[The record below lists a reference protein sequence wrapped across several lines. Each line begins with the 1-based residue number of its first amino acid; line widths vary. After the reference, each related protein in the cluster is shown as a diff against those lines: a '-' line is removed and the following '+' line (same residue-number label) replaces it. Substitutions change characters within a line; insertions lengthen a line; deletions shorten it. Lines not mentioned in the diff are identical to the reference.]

1 MTEATKPVLGITLGD
16 PSGIGPEIIVRA
28 LARPDIYE
36 MAQPLVI
43 GRTEILAETIERL
56 KLSISVNGV
65 ASPEAGVYRLG
76 VIDVLDLALPAA
88 ADWKLGEVSKT
99 SGEISFRAVKT
110 AIELAMDGKIDAVV
124 TTPINKEAINLAG
137 HRFAGHT
144 EIFAHYTRTE
154 EYCMMLAHGDFR
166 VGHVSTHVS
175 LREACDLATEER
187 VARVIELMNEA
198 LVGLGIEKPRLA
210 VAGLNP
216 HAGEGGLFGRE
227 EIEEIIPAI
236 RTARAAG
243 IDAQGPFPPD
253 TLFPKLKGKFFDAAV
268 CMYHDQGHIPTKLLG
283 FQYEISTGKW
293 SSVEGV
299 NITLGLPIIRVSVDH
314 GTAFDIAGKGIA
326 NEASLVDAIT
336 YAARLS
342 ALKTSGS

>member
-1 MTEATKPVLGITLGD
+1 MIEKTRPLLGITLGD
-16 PSGIGPEIIVRA
+16 PSGIGPEIIVKA
-28 LARPDIYE
+28 LSHPTVHDTCR
-36 MAQPLVI
+36 PLVI
-43 GRTEILAETIERL
+43 GSSAILTQTARQL
-56 KLSISVNGV
+56 
-65 ASPEAGVYRLG
+65 ASEVRINAAPSPDQGLYEPGT
-76 VIDVLDLALPAA
+76 IDVLELDLPEMG
-88 ADWKLGEVSKT
+88 DWKTGEVSKAG
-99 SGEISFRAVKT
+99 GEISFRAVRR
-110 AIELAMDGKIDAVV
+110 AIELAMTGEIDGTV

-144 EIFAHYTRTE
+144 EIFAEFSGTKD
-154 EYCMMLAHGDFR
+154 YCMMLAMGDFR

-175 LREACDLATEER
+175 LRRACDLATRER
-187 VARVIELMNEA
+187 VFRVISLLDEA
-198 LVGLGIEKPRLA
+198 LRKLGIENPRLA

-236 RTARAAG
+236 EQSRQAG

-283 FQYEISTGKW
+283 FQYEAESGSW

-299 NITLGLPIIRVSVDH
+299 NITLGLPIIRASVDH
-314 GTAFDIAGKGIA
+314 GTAFDIAGQGIA
-326 NEASLVDAIT
+326 NEASLLDAIT
-336 YAARLS
+336 YAAKLS
-342 ALKTSGS
+342 ALRAVGS